1 LCNNLYSPNYFDPVY
16 LSYSKLFYM
25 RKIIFLGGVFL
36 LAFATIQAQ
45 TIPSP
50 KSHFGFNIGDN
61 YHLATFTQ
69 TEAYFKKLAAA
80 SNKVKLQVIGKT
92 EEGRNQY
99 MLIVSDPSNI
109 KQLDKYKSI
118 SQKMA
123 RAEDLSEA
131 DAKQLAKD
139 GKSVVWID
147 GGLHA
152 TEVVG
157 IHQLIQTLYTVLTRD
172 DEETKRILK
181 STIIL
186 FVHANPDG
194 QELVSNWYM
203 RNADT
208 LKRST
213 ESLPRL
219 YEKYIGHDNNRD
231 FFMLN
236 MSESKNM
243 SRQLYIEWM
252 PQILYNHHQTG
263 PPGTVVAGPPYR
275 DPFNYVYD
283 PLLVTGIDAVGAAMS
298 SRLNAEGKP
307 GYTMKSGS
315 VYSTWWN
322 GGLRTAAYYHNIIG
336 LLTEIIGNP
345 TPSKIPLVPNRLIPN
360 SATPYPI
367 EPQQWYF
374 KNSIDYSVSLNYAVL
389 NYASRYKDEL
399 LFNIYT
405 MGKNSIEAGSKD
417 NWTLSPKKVEL
428 LNDAVKA
435 DKKEMKGD
443 TLPLEYFSKVYKN
456 KELRD
461 PRGYIITANQTT
473 TATSFINILINS
485 GIQVQQASLAF
496 SVAGKNYPSG
506 SYIVKTNQA
515 FRPHV
520 LDMFEPQDHPNDF
533 QYPGGPPVRPYDAAG
548 WTPAFTMGLQFDR
561 ILEDFTGP
569 FENIA
574 YGDVQSPKGNIINSE
589 LNTYGYSFSTK
600 ENAAY
605 KVVNDLL
612 KEGASIYKNKDSYYI
627 GYENKFVDFTNFKS
641 IISKM
646 SNEHGVIFTA
656 VTSKPTD
663 TLQKVQPLRIALWD
677 RYGGSMSSGWV
688 RWIFEQY
695 HFPFNLLYVKE
706 IDSTNLNDKYDVIVF
721 VEGAIPALRTG
732 SSSSW
737 EERAPK
743 ENDIPEMYK
752 AQLGSITAQKSIP
765 ALQQFLNNG
774 GKVVTIGSSANLAYH
789 LNLPVRN
796 ALVEMFNG
804 AERNLP
810 GEKFYIPGSVMQV
823 AVNNNY
829 APNWGMENK
838 ADVYFSTSPVF
849 KLSPE
854 AIAQKQVIPLAWY
867 PTPSTLRSGWAFG
880 QAYLQDGVAAFEANV
895 GKGKL
900 FVYGPEI
907 TFRAQ
912 THGTYKMLFNQ
923 LYK

>member
-1 LCNNLYSPNYFDPVY
+1 
-16 LSYSKLFYM
+16 M
-25 RKIIFLGGVFL
+25 RKILFLAALFL
-36 LAFATIQAQ
+36 LAFATMQAQ
-45 TIPSP
+45 NIPSP

-61 YHLATFTQ
+61 YNLATFTQ

-99 MLIVSDPSNI
+99 MLIVSDPSNF

-123 RAEDLSEA
+123 RAEGLSEA

-157 IHQLIQTLYTVLTRD
+157 IHQLIQTMYTVLTRD

-213 ESLPRL
+213 ENLPRL

-283 PLLVTGIDAVGAAMS
+283 PLLMTGIDAMGAAMS
-298 SRLNAEGKP
+298 NRLNAEGKP

-336 LLTEIIGNP
+336 LLTEIIGSP

-360 SATPYPI
+360 SGTPYPI

-399 LFNIYT
+399 LYNIYT
-405 MGKNSIEAGSKD
+405 MGKNSIDAGNKD
-417 NWTLSPKKVEL
+417 TWTKSPKKVEL
-428 LNDAVKA
+428 LNDVLKLPTEKA
-435 DKKEMKGD
+435 ASGD
-443 TLPLEYFSKVYKN
+443 SSQSDPFSKIYKN

-461 PRGYIITANQTT
+461 ARGYIITANQTT

-485 GIQVQQASLAF
+485 GIQVQQASSNF
-496 SVAGKNYPSG
+496 SVSGKDYPKG

-548 WTPAFTMGLQFDR
+548 WTPAYTMGLQFDR
-561 ILEDFTGP
+561 ILDDFNGP

-589 LNTYGYSFSTK
+589 LNTYGYHFSTK

-605 KVVNDLL
+605 KAVNDLL
-612 KEGASIYKNKDSYYI
+612 KEGASIYKNKESYYV
-627 GYENKFVDFTNFKS
+627 GYENKFTDFTNFKS
-641 IISKM
+641 IISKI
-646 SNEHGVIFTA
+646 SNEHGVVFTA
-656 VTSKPTD
+656 ATTKPSD

-732 SSSSW
+732 SSSSSW

-796 ALVEMFNG
+796 ALVEMVNG

-838 ADVYFSTSPVF
+838 ADVYFSASPVF

-854 AIAQKQVIPLAWY
+854 AIAQKQLIPLAWY
-867 PTPSTLRSGWAFG
+867 PTASTLRSGWAFG

>member
-1 LCNNLYSPNYFDPVY
+1 
-16 LSYSKLFYM
+16 M
-25 RKIIFLGGVFL
+25 
-36 LAFATIQAQ
+36 
-45 TIPSP
+45 
-50 KSHFGFNIGDN
+50 
-61 YHLATFTQ
+61 
-69 TEAYFKKLAAA
+69 AAA

-99 MLIVSDPSNI
+99 MMIVSDPSNI
-109 KQLDKYKSI
+109 RQLAKYKSI
-118 SQKMA
+118 SQKLA
-123 RAEDLSEA
+123 RAENLSDAE
-131 DAKQLAKD
+131 AKQLSKE

-152 TEVVG
+152 TEVTG

-172 DEETKRILK
+172 DEETRNILK

-213 ESLPRL
+213 SDIPRL

-345 TPSKIPLVPNRLIPN
+345 TPSTIPLVPQRLIPN

-367 EPQQWYF
+367 EPQKWYF

-399 LFNIYT
+399 LYNICN
-405 MGKNSIEAGSKD
+405 MGKHSIEAGSKD
-417 NWTLSPKKVEL
+417 SWTKSPKKVEL
-428 LNDAVKA
+428 LADVFKA
-435 DKKEMKGD
+435 DKKESRSD
-443 TLPLEYFSKVYKN
+443 TLPVEYFNKVYKN

-461 PRGYIITANQTT
+461 PRGYIVPANQTT

-485 GIQVQQASLAF
+485 GIQVQKATSKF
-496 SVAGKNYPSG
+496 SIAGKEYPAG

-548 WTPAFTMGLQFDR
+548 WTPAFTMGIQFDR
-561 ILEDFTGP
+561 ILDDFNGP
-569 FENIA
+569 FETIA
-574 YGDVQSPKGNIINSE
+574 YGDIQQAKGKTNIDTKQIA
-589 LNTYGYSFSTK
+589 GYTFSIKDNASFI
-600 ENAAY
+600 
-605 KVVNDLL
+605 VVNDLL
-612 KEGASIYKNKDSYYI
+612 KEGMEVFKNK
-627 GYENKFVDFTNFKS
+627 ENYFVANNAKS
-641 IISKM
+641 EPILKIAS
-646 SNEHGVIFTA
+646 SVNGVSFTA
-656 VTSKPTD
+656 VGSKPNEIANKVEP
-663 TLQKVQPLRIALWD
+663 LQIALWD
-677 RYGGSMSSGWV
+677 KYGGSISSGWV

-695 HFPFNLLYVKE
+695 HFPFNLTYAKE
-706 IDSTNLNDKYDVIVF
+706 IDAANLNSKYDVIVF
-721 VEGAIPALRTG
+721 VEGAIPALVSTP
-732 SSSSW
+732 SSW
-737 EERAPK
+737 EEKEPK
-743 ENDIPEMYK
+743 EDEVPLEFK
-752 AQLGSITAQKSIP
+752 DHLGKITAQKSIP
-765 ALQQFLNNG
+765 ALQKFLNNG
-774 GKVVTIGSSANLAYH
+774 GRIITIGSSANLAYH
-789 LNLPVRN
+789 LNLPVKN
-796 ALVEMFNG
+796 ALVEMVAG
-804 AERNLP
+804 KEKPLP

-823 AVNNNY
+823 DVDNNY
-829 APNWGMENK
+829 APNWGMSNK
-838 ADVYFSTSPVF
+838 ADVYFSASPVF
-849 KLSPE
+849 KLAPE
-854 AIAQKQVIPLAWY
+854 AIAQKEVTPLAWY
-867 PTPSTLRSGWAFG
+867 ASATTLRSGWAFG

-907 TFRAQ
+907 TFRGQ

>member
-1 LCNNLYSPNYFDPVY
+1 
-16 LSYSKLFYM
+16 M
-25 RKIIFLGGVFL
+25 RKVLFLCL
-36 LAFATIQAQ
+36 LFALTLSNVNAQ
-45 TIPSP
+45 SIPSP
-50 KSHFGFNIGDN
+50 KEHFGFNIGDN

-99 MLIVSDPSNI
+99 MVIVSDPSNI
-109 KQLDKYKSI
+109 RQLEKYKSI
-118 SQKMA
+118 SQKLA
-123 RAEDLSEA
+123 RAEGLSDEE
-131 DAKQLAKD
+131 AKQLAKD

-157 IHQLIQTLYTVLTRD
+157 AHQLIQTIYTVLTRD

-208 LKRST
+208 LKRT
-213 ESLPRL
+213 TDNVPRL

-236 MSESKNM
+236 MSESRNM

-252 PQILYNHHQTG
+252 PQVLYNHHQTG

-283 PLLVTGIDAVGAAMS
+283 PLLVTGIDALGAVMS

-307 GYTMKSGS
+307 GYTMKAGS

-345 TPSKIPLVPNRLIPN
+345 TPSKIPLVPQRLIPN

-367 EPQQWYF
+367 TPQQWYF

-399 LFNIYT
+399 LYNIYT
-405 MGKNSIEAGSKD
+405 MGKHSIEAGSKD
-417 NWTLSPKKVEL
+417 SWTMSPKKVEL
-428 LNDAVKA
+428 LNETFKA
-435 DKKEMKGD
+435 DKKEIKGD
-443 TLPLEYFSKVYKN
+443 TLPVEYFSKVYKN

-461 PRGYIITANQTT
+461 PRGYIVTANQTT
-473 TATSFINILINS
+473 TAASFINILLHS
-485 GIQVQQASLAF
+485 GIKVQKATSEF
-496 SVAGKNYPSG
+496 MVAGKNYPAG

-548 WTPAFTMGLQFDR
+548 WTPAFTMGIQFDR
-561 ILEDFTGP
+561 ILEDFNGP

-574 YGDVQSPKGNIINSE
+574 YGDAQSPKGKISSDAKQIA
-589 LNTYGYSFSTK
+589 GYTFSTK
-600 ENAAY
+600 DNASYVA
-605 KVVNDLL
+605 VNDLL
-612 KEGASIYKNKDSYYI
+612 KEGAQVYKNKEQY
-627 GYENKFVDFTNFKS
+627 FVANSDKLKTIIEQVSRDKGVNFTS
-641 IISKM
+641 
-646 SNEHGVIFTA
+646 
-656 VTSKPTD
+656 TSTKPNNMD
-663 TLQKVQPLRIALWD
+663 QQVKPLRIALWD
-677 RYGGSMSSGWV
+677 KYGGSISSGWV

-695 HFPFNLLYVKE
+695 HFPFNLTFAKE
-706 IDSTNLNDKYDVIVF
+706 IDSVNLNEKYDVIVF
-721 VEGAIPALRTG
+721 VEGAIPALRAEP
-732 SSSSW
+732 SPW
-737 EERAPK
+737 EEKEPK
-743 ENDIPEMYK
+743 ADEVPEAYQSK
-752 AQLGSITAQKSIP
+752 IGKITAQKSIP
-765 ALQQFLNNG
+765 ALQKFLNNG
-774 GKVVTIGSSANLAYH
+774 GRVITIGSSANLAYH

-796 ALVEMFNG
+796 ALVEMVAG
-804 AERNLP
+804 KEKALP

-823 AVNNNY
+823 DVDNNY
-829 APNWGMENK
+829 SPNWGMNNK
-838 ADVYFSTSPVF
+838 ADVYFSASPVF
-849 KLSPE
+849 KLVPE
-854 AIAQKQVIPLAWY
+854 AIAQKEVTPLAWY
-867 PTPSTLRSGWAFG
+867 ATTTTLRSGWAFG
-880 QAYLQDGVAAFEANV
+880 QSYLQDGVAAFEAKV

-907 TFRAQ
+907 TFRGQ

-923 LYK
+923 LYQ

>member
-1 LCNNLYSPNYFDPVY
+1 
-16 LSYSKLFYM
+16 M
-25 RKIIFLGGVFL
+25 RKLLFCFLWL
-36 LAFATIQAQ
+36 SISCAPLMAQ
-45 TIPSP
+45 KIPTP
-50 KSHFGFNIGDN
+50 KEHFGFNIGDN
-61 YHLATFTQ
+61 YHLATYTQ
-69 TEAYFKKLAAA
+69 TESYFKKVAA
-80 SNKVKLQVIGKT
+80 STNKAKLQLIGKT

-99 MLIVSDPSNI
+99 MMIVSDPNNI
-109 KQLDKYKSI
+109 RQLEKYKSI
-118 SQKMA
+118 SQKLA
-123 RAEDLSEA
+123 RAEDLSDEE
-131 DAKQLAKD
+131 AKQLAKE

-157 IHQLIQTLYTVLTRD
+157 AHQLIQTMYTLLTRD

-181 STIIL
+181 STIVL

-213 ESLPRL
+213 SDIPRL

-298 SRLNAEGKP
+298 SRLNAEQKP

-345 TPSKIPLVPNRLIPN
+345 TPSTIPLVPQRLIPN

-367 EPQQWYF
+367 EPQKWYF

-389 NYASRYKDEL
+389 NYATRYKDEL
-399 LFNIYT
+399 LYNIYT
-405 MGKNSIEAGSKD
+405 MGKHSIEAGSKD
-417 NWTLSPKKVEL
+417 SWTKSPKKVEL
-428 LNDAVKA
+428 LADAFKA
-435 DKKEMKGD
+435 DKKESRSD
-443 TLPLEYFSKVYKN
+443 TLPVEYFNKVYKN

-461 PRGYIITANQTT
+461 PRGYIVTANQTT

-485 GIQVQQASLAF
+485 GIQVQKATSNF
-496 SVAGKNYPSG
+496 SVAGKAYPAG

-548 WTPAFTMGLQFDR
+548 WTPAFTMGIQFDR
-561 ILEDFTGP
+561 ILEDFNGP
-569 FENIA
+569 FETIA
-574 YGDVQSPKGNIINSE
+574 YGDVQQPKGNTNVDTKQIA
-589 LNTYGYSFSTK
+589 GYTFSIK
-600 ENAAY
+600 DNAAY
-605 KVVNDLL
+605 LVVNDLL
-612 KEGASIYKNKDSYYI
+612 KEGIEVLKNK
-627 GYENKFVDFTNFKS
+627 ENYFVASNAKAES
-641 IISKM
+641 IIKAATT
-646 SNEHGVIFTA
+646 NNGVSFNA
-656 VTSKPTD
+656 VNNKPNDITN
-663 TLQKVQPLRIALWD
+663 KVEPLRIALWD
-677 RYGGSMSSGWV
+677 KYGGSISSGWV

-695 HFPFNLLYVKE
+695 HFPFNLTYAKE
-706 IDSTNLNDKYDVIVF
+706 IDAANLNNKYDVIVF
-721 VEGAIPALRTG
+721 VEGAIPALVATP
-732 SSSSW
+732 SPW
-737 EERAPK
+737 EEKEPK
-743 ENDIPEMYK
+743 EDEIPVEFQ
-752 AQLGSITAQKSIP
+752 AHLGKITAQKSIP
-765 ALQQFLNNG
+765 ALQKFLNNG
-774 GKVVTIGSSANLAYH
+774 GRIITIGSSANLAYH
-789 LNLPVRN
+789 LNLPVKN
-796 ALVEMFNG
+796 ALVEMVAG
-804 AERNLP
+804 KEKALP

-823 AVNNNY
+823 DVDNNY
-829 APNWGMENK
+829 APNWGMNSK
-838 ADVYFSTSPVF
+838 ADVYFSASPVF
-849 KLSPE
+849 KLEPE
-854 AIAQKQVIPLAWY
+854 AISHKDITPLAWY
-867 PTPSTLRSGWAFG
+867 ASASTLRSGWAFG
-880 QAYLQDGVAAFEANV
+880 QSYLQDGVAAFEANV

-907 TFRAQ
+907 TFRGQ

>member
-1 LCNNLYSPNYFDPVY
+1 
-16 LSYSKLFYM
+16 M
-25 RKIIFLGGVFL
+25 RKIFLTCGVIL
-36 LAFATIQAQ
+36 MTAFAVSAQ
-45 TIPSP
+45 GIPSP
-50 KSHFGFNIGDN
+50 KEHFGFNIGDN
-61 YHLATFTQ
+61 YQLATFTQ
-69 TEAYFKKLAAA
+69 TEGYFKKLAAA

-99 MLIVSDPSNI
+99 MVIVSDPANI
-109 KQLDKYKSI
+109 RQLAKYKSI
-118 SQKMA
+118 SQKLA
-123 RAEDLSEA
+123 RAENLSDAE
-131 DAKQLAKD
+131 AKQLAKD

-152 TEVVG
+152 TEVTG

-208 LKRST
+208 LKRTT
-213 ESLPRL
+213 EAVPRL

-345 TPSKIPLVPNRLIPN
+345 TPSAIPLVPQRLIPN

-367 EPQQWYF
+367 EPQKWYF

-399 LFNIYT
+399 LYNIYT
-405 MGKNSIEAGSKD
+405 MGKNSINDGSKD
-417 NWTLSPKKVEL
+417 SWTKSPRKVEQI
-428 LNDAVKA
+428 NDLFKA
-435 DKKEMKGD
+435 DKKELKGD
-443 TLPLEYFSKVYKN
+443 TLPTEYFAKIYKN
-456 KELRD
+456 NALRD
-461 PRGYIITANQTT
+461 PRGYIVPANQTS
-473 TATSFINILINS
+473 TATAFINILINS
-485 GIQVQQASLAF
+485 GIKVQKATSDF
-496 SVAGKNYPSG
+496 TVAGKAYTAG

-548 WTPAFTMGLQFDR
+548 WTPAFTMGIQFDR
-561 ILEDFTGP
+561 ILDDFNGP
-569 FENIA
+569 FETIVYGQVQQANGKINMDVKQIA
-574 YGDVQSPKGNIINSE
+574 
-589 LNTYGYSFSTK
+589 GYTFSTK

-605 KVVNDLL
+605 VTVNDLL
-612 KEGASIYKNKDSYYI
+612 KEGVEVFKNKEQYYI
-627 GYENKFVDFTNFKS
+627 PTSNATEALLKKESAAGGVTFSAVNAKPVDMN
-641 IISKM
+641 
-646 SNEHGVIFTA
+646 N
-656 VTSKPTD
+656 
-663 TLQKVQPLRIALWD
+663 KVQPLRIALWD
-677 RYGGSMSSGWV
+677 KYGGSISSGWV

-695 HFPFNLLYVKE
+695 HFPFNVTYAKE
-706 IDSTNLNDKYDVIVF
+706 IDAADLNSKYDVIVF
-721 VEGAIPALRTG
+721 VEGAIPALNPIA
-732 SSSSW
+732 SAW
-737 EERAPK
+737 EEKEPK
-743 ENDIPEMYK
+743 EEETPAEYK
-752 AQLGSITAQKSIP
+752 ERLGKITAQKSIP
-765 ALQQFLNNG
+765 ALQKFLNNG
-774 GKVVTIGSSANLAYH
+774 GRVITIGSSANLAYH
-789 LNLPVRN
+789 LNLPVKN
-796 ALVEMFNG
+796 ALVEMVAG
-804 AERNLP
+804 KEKALP

-823 AVNNNY
+823 DVDNSY
-829 APNWGMENK
+829 APNWGMNKK
-838 ADVYFSTSPVF
+838 ADVYFSASPVF
-849 KLSPE
+849 KLAPE
-854 AIAQKQVIPLAWY
+854 AIAQKEVTPLAWY
-867 PTPSTLRSGWAFG
+867 ASATTLRSGWAFG

-907 TFRAQ
+907 TFRGQ

>member
-1 LCNNLYSPNYFDPVY
+1 
-16 LSYSKLFYM
+16 M
-25 RKIIFLGGVFL
+25 RKLLFCFL
-36 LAFATIQAQ
+36 LLALTGIQLNAQ
-45 TIPSP
+45 SIPTP
-50 KSHFGFNIGDN
+50 KEHFGFNIGDN

-69 TEAYFKKLAAA
+69 TEAYFKKVAAA

-99 MLIVSDPSNI
+99 MMIVSDPSNI
-109 KQLDKYKSI
+109 RQLAKYKSI
-118 SQKMA
+118 SQKLA
-123 RAEDLSEA
+123 RAENLSDAE
-131 DAKQLAKD
+131 AKQLSKE

-152 TEVVG
+152 TEVTG

-172 DEETKRILK
+172 DEETRNILK

-213 ESLPRL
+213 SDIPRL

-345 TPSKIPLVPNRLIPN
+345 TPSTIPLVPQRLIPN

-367 EPQQWYF
+367 EPQKWYF

-399 LFNIYT
+399 LYNIYN
-405 MGKNSIEAGSKD
+405 MGKHSIEAGSKD
-417 NWTLSPKKVEL
+417 SWTKSPKKVEL
-428 LNDAVKA
+428 LADVFKA
-435 DKKEMKGD
+435 DKKESRSD
-443 TLPLEYFSKVYKN
+443 TLPVEYFNKVYKN

-461 PRGYIITANQTT
+461 PRGYIVPANQTT

-485 GIQVQQASLAF
+485 GIQVQKATSKF
-496 SVAGKNYPSG
+496 SVAGKEYPAG

-548 WTPAFTMGLQFDR
+548 WTPAFTMGITFDR
-561 ILEDFTGP
+561 ILDDFNGP
-569 FENIA
+569 FETIA
-574 YGDVQSPKGNIINSE
+574 YGDIQQAKGKTNIDTKQIA
-589 LNTYGYSFSTK
+589 GYTFSIKDNASFI
-600 ENAAY
+600 
-605 KVVNDLL
+605 VVNDLL
-612 KEGASIYKNKDSYYI
+612 KEGMEVFKNK
-627 GYENKFVDFTNFKS
+627 ENYFVANNAKS
-641 IISKM
+641 EPILKIAS
-646 SNEHGVIFTA
+646 SVNGVSFTA
-656 VTSKPTD
+656 VGSKPNEIAN
-663 TLQKVQPLRIALWD
+663 KVEPLRIALWD
-677 RYGGSMSSGWV
+677 KYGGSISSGWV

-695 HFPFNLLYVKE
+695 HFPFNLTYAKE
-706 IDSTNLNDKYDVIVF
+706 IDAANLNSKYNVIVF
-721 VEGAIPALRTG
+721 VEGAIPALVSTP
-732 SSSSW
+732 SSW
-737 EERAPK
+737 EEKEPK
-743 ENDIPEMYK
+743 EDEVPLEFK
-752 AQLGSITAQKSIP
+752 DHLGKITAQKSIP
-765 ALQQFLNNG
+765 ALQKFLNNG
-774 GKVVTIGSSANLAYH
+774 GRIITIGSSANLAYH
-789 LNLPVRN
+789 LNLPVKN
-796 ALVEMFNG
+796 ALVEMVAG
-804 AERNLP
+804 KEKPLP

-823 AVNNNY
+823 DVDNNY
-829 APNWGMENK
+829 APNWGMSNK
-838 ADVYFSTSPVF
+838 ADVYFSASPVF
-849 KLSPE
+849 KLAPE
-854 AIAQKQVIPLAWY
+854 AIAQKEVTPLAWY
-867 PTPSTLRSGWAFG
+867 ASATTLRSGWAFG

-907 TFRAQ
+907 TFRGQ